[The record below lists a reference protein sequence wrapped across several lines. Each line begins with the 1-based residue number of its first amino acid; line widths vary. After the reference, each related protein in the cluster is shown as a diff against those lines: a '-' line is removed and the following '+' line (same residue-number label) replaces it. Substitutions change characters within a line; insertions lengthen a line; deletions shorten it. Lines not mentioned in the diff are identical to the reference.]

1 MKIGT
6 EIEGIPVLGN
16 LNQAQDVVL
25 ENNIHHVIVALPL
38 EKHQEF
44 IPVSKKLRKA
54 GVRVHVIPDLF
65 TLSFPGVNVDGLGG
79 IPFIDLGI
87 SGSIRSHHIIKRI
100 FDILSVT
107 LILVLLS
114 PFLILIAFL
123 IMFDSKGPILYKQ
136 KRIGKGG
143 QVFTMY
149 KFRTMKLGSSSTQHQ
164 EYVVRLISENISPE
178 EINGAHGS
186 SFKME
191 NDPRITRVGKL
202 IRKTSID
209 EIPQLLNVLQGD
221 MSLVGPRPPLPY
233 EVEVYQEWHKRRFEV
248 LPGITGFWQVK
259 ARNRV
264 SFNEM
269 IRLDLEY
276 IERQSFW
283 LDLLIILQ
291 TPWALIS
298 GRGAG

>member
-1 MKIGT
+1 M
-6 EIEGIPVLGN
+6 
-16 LNQAQDVVL
+16 
-25 ENNIHHVIVALPL
+25 
-38 EKHQEF
+38 
-44 IPVSKKLRKA
+44 RKA
-54 GVRVHVIPDLF
+54 GVRVQVIPDLF
-65 TLSFPGVNVDGLGG
+65 TLSFPGATLDGFGG

-87 SGSIRSHHIIKRI
+87 SGSSRSHHIIKRI
-100 FDILSVT
+100 FDVLSVT
-107 LILVLLS
+107 LTLVLLY

-136 KRIGKGG
+136 ERIGKGG

-149 KFRTMKLGSSSTQHQ
+149 KFRIMKLGSSSTQHQ
-164 EYVVRLISENISPE
+164 EYVVRLISENIIHE
-178 EINGAHGS
+178 EMNGVHGS

-202 IRKTSID
+202 IRKTSVD
-209 EIPQLLNVLQGD
+209 EIRQLLNVLLGD

-264 SFNEM
+264 SFDEM

-283 LDLLIILQ
+283 LNLLIILQ